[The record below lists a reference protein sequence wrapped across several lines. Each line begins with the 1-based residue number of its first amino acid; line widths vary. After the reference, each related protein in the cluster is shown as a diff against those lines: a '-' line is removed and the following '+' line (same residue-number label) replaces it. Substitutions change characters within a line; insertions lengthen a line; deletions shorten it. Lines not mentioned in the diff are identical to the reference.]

1 MNEIILGCDISTK
14 TIGIS
19 VFLND
24 GTENGKILKMTH
36 ICPKISD
43 KIKGIESLIL
53 KNKIFKEEVIKEYK
67 NYGITRAI
75 VEAPLLRSQNINTVS
90 TLLQFNGMI
99 CNTIYEEL
107 NIIPELIS
115 SYTAREYAFP
125 EFMAI
130 RKFNKKGQL
139 YDFKHY
145 ETAIKKNQLVLF
157 GQFPWDIDKK
167 LLLFNK
173 VNEKY
178 PYIEWKINKNG
189 ELAQENFDSSDS
201 LICILGQLNF
211 DKYKNNE
218 FKIFEYDLSNKN
230 LISYKTQLNTEIY
243 SKTIEIS

>member
-1 MNEIILGCDISTK
+1 MDEIGLIVTDIDDQGFVKFTTVGGIDKRILVSK
-14 TIGIS
+14 
-19 VFLND
+19 
-24 GTENGKILKMTH
+24 
-36 ICPKISD
+36 
-43 KIKGIESLIL
+43 
-53 KNKIFKEEVIKEYK
+53 
-67 NYGITRAI
+67 
-75 VEAPLLRSQNINTVS
+75 TVS
-90 TLLQFNGMI
+90 IGSNRVPGVIGAKPIHLQKNSERSNVIPLDDLYIDIGADTKNEAEQLIEIGDYVAF
-99 CNTIYEEL
+99 NTIYEEL